1 MRTEYEAL
9 RRTWGGVTDYDAWFD
24 RPLNNAHLVSVATYR
39 RWLPGLRWLLE
50 GQGLEEFYGEME
62 ALEELSLSER
72 HARLEEWLAVAF
84 NPQTADGTGRTVAGA
99 EPDRLS
105 TAGESLPWT
114 SR

>member
-1 MRTEYEAL
+1 MYKRQ
-9 RRTWGGVTDYDAWFD
+9 
-24 RPLNNAHLVSVATYR
+24 
-39 RWLPGLRWLLE
+39 

-72 HARLEEWLAVAF
+72 HARLEEWLGEAF